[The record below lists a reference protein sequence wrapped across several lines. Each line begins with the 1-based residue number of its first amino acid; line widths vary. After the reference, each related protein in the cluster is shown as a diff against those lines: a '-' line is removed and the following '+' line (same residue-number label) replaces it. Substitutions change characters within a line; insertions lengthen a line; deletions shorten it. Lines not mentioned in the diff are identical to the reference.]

1 MSTSPLRPTLLTAKE
16 FLTRASFIELT
27 ARDQATALLDAG
39 SSWELLGPFD
49 RLSSPW
55 LEAQGIVAQADDG
68 VIVMRGAIDGRSVL
82 VIAIEGGFQGGSMGE
97 VSATKISASLDL
109 ARTVGDKGNPLPAI
123 LVLES
128 GGVRLQEANL
138 GLALT
143 GDIHAA
149 VIALRRV
156 APVIG
161 LIPGMVGCFG
171 GMAITASLC
180 THLIMTREGRLSLNG
195 PEVIEQ
201 EAGIAEFDSHDR
213 RLIWN
218 VTGGYQRCA
227 AGLADDLVE
236 DDVGAI
242 VQSIKVALDQ
252 GVSRRHRSERVA
264 EFSERFAAIADPTV
278 LDNPAIRSLLAT
290 AADER

>member
-1 MSTSPLRPTLLTAKE
+1 MSSSPVRPTLLSAKE
-16 FLTRASFIELT
+16 FLARRSFIELT
-27 ARDQATALLDAG
+27 ARDQAMALLDTG
-39 SSWELLGPFD
+39 TSRELLGPFD

-55 LEAQGIVAQADDG
+55 LAAQGIVAQADDG
-68 VIVMRGAIDGRSVL
+68 VVLMRGTIGGRPVL
-82 VIAIEGGFQGGSMGE
+82 VVAIEGGFQGGSMGE
-97 VSATKISASLDL
+97 VSAAKIAASLAL
-109 ARTVGDKGNPLPAI
+109 ARSVGQDGKPLPAI

-143 GDIHAA
+143 GEIHAA

-171 GMAITASLC
+171 GMAITAALC

-201 EAGIAEFDSHDR
+201 EAGIGEFDSHDR

-236 DDVGAI
+236 DDVANI
-242 VQSIKVALDQ
+242 VQSITVALNQ
-252 GVSRRHRSERVA
+252 GVTRRHRSERVA
-264 EFSERFAAIADPTV
+264 EFMARLASITDPATLDSTTV
-278 LDNPAIRSLLAT
+278 RSLLAT
-290 AADER
+290 TADES

>member
-1 MSTSPLRPTLLTAKE
+1 MSMSPLRPTLLTARD
-16 FLTRASFIELT
+16 FLSRASFIELS
-27 ARDQATALLDAG
+27 ARDQAVALLDAG
-39 SSWELLGPFD
+39 TARELLGPFD

-55 LEAQGIVAQADDG
+55 LEAQGIVAQSDDG
-68 VIVMRGAIDGRSVL
+68 VIVMRGTLGGQPVV

-109 ARTVGDKGNPLPAI
+109 ARTMGQGGKPLPAI

-143 GDIHAA
+143 GEIHTA
-149 VIALRRV
+149 VIALRQV
-156 APVIG
+156 APVVG

-171 GMAITASLC
+171 GMAITAALC

-201 EAGIAEFDSHDR
+201 EAGIGEFDSHDR
-213 RLIWN
+213 RLIWD

-227 AGLADDLVE
+227 SGLADDLVE
-236 DDVGAI
+236 DDVEAI
-242 VQSIKVALDQ
+242 VQSIKVALSH
-252 GVSRRHRSERVA
+252 GVRRCHRSERVA
-264 EFSERFAAIADPTV
+264 EFSERIAAIVDPSA
-278 LDNPAIRSLLAT
+278 LDNIAIRSLLA
-290 AADER
+290 AHDDED